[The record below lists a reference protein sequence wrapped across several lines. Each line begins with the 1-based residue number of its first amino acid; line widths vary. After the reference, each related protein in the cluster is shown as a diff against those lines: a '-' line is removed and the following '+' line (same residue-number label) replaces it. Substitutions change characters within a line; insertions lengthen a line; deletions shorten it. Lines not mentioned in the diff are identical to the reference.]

1 MIITPMVA
9 GLDGDCFGHM
19 FGDMFWKFQN
29 GTCWGISILI
39 FPKHITKHIPNMEN
53 ISIVNINSWNYHGRL
68 RKCWRFPWDFMRR
81 WVPFGVHHDFK
92 RWFRLVLLMGISLGY
107 VGKLIITI
115 AYSWV
120 WHFEKNWIFWNLFQT
135 VIDSGNDGALG
146 NRNMGEC
153 SCCSKKLWE

>member
-1 MIITPMVA
+1 MVIVLVICL
-9 GLDGDCFGHM
+9 GICFGNFRMEHAGG
-19 FGDMFWKFQN
+19 FPFWYFQN
-29 GTCWGISILI
+29 IS
-39 FPKHITKHIPNMEN
+39 PN
-53 ISIVNINSWNYHGRL
+53 ISQTWKTYQSSTSIHGIIMGD
-68 RKCWRFPWDFMRR
+68 WENVDDFHGDFMRR